1 MNFKKAFAVIML
13 AALNIGLCFAQSG
26 TAKHVVERGETLAS
40 IAKLYS
46 VSEEEI
52 VKLNPDAAQFVYVG
66 MELVLPDSQ
75 KQEPTDA
82 VQSETALVK
91 QIEANQNV
99 SSTNISNKDNDF
111 KKWNITY
118 SLSYGFLPKPKGEGV
133 SGSSFSFAM
142 VAGAN
147 YNFTKQLYA
156 GARIGYYYANYNNLI
171 RYGVGNSTNIIIDN
185 HYIYLPVEAGY
196 RLYLNNNIALV
207 PYAGLDFSYIVKSKQ
222 EEGLGS
228 NKTKKS
234 VKPKDRF
241 DVNGRIGMRISLWG
255 FALGGAYVVPFGDNY
270 GDCDGFFE
278 VSLGFFI

>member
-1 MNFKKAFAVIML
+1 MDFKKAFVVVMFT
-13 AALNIGLCFAQSG
+13 ALNIGLCFAQSS

-40 IAKLYS
+40 IAKQYS

-52 VKLNPDAAQFVYVG
+52 IKLNPDAAQFVYVG

-75 KQEPTDA
+75 KQEPADT
-82 VQSETALVK
+82 VQSENALVT
-91 QIEANQNV
+91 QAEANQNV
-99 SSTNISNKDNDF
+99 SSTNVSNKDNDF
-111 KKWNITY
+111 RKWNIAY

-142 VAGAN
+142 TVGAN

-156 GARIGYYYANYNNLI
+156 GARIGYYTTNFNTSI
-171 RYGVGNSTNIIIDN
+171 RYGIGNHTNVITDN
-185 HYIYLPVEAGY
+185 HCIYLPVEAGY
-196 RLYLNNNIALV
+196 RIYLNKNIAFV

-241 DVNGRIGMRISLWG
+241 DTNGRIGMRISIWG
-255 FALGGAYVVPFGDNY
+255 IALGGAYVVPFGDNY

-278 VSLGFFI
+278 VSLGVSI